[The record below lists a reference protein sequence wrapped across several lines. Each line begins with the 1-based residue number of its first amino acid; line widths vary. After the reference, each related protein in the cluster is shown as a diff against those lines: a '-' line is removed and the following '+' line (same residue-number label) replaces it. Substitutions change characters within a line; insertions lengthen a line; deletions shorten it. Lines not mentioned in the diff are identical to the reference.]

1 MEEFHSAKLILKQKR
16 ADLGLTYFETAHN
29 QVEILAFGYS
39 CLGKFFQQEEK
50 LLDQ

>member
-1 MEEFHSAKLILKQKR
+1 M
-16 ADLGLTYFETAHN
+16 GLTYFETAHN

-39 CLGKFFQQEEK
+39 CLGKLFQQEEK